1 MPRRNEILRLKD
13 ILIQRKQTLMNFL
26 DDGQISIDELKTQE
40 CKDELDFAELSFD
53 TFNEEL
59 VLTRLSCELK
69 EVLYSLEQI
78 EKGEYGLCEMC
89 DETIDYN
96 RLKAKPY
103 AKYCIVC
110 REIYE
115 KENKEK

>member
-1 MPRRNEILRLKD
+1 MPRKNEIQRLKK
-13 ILIQRKQTLMNFL
+13 ILEQRKATIINFL
-26 DDGQISIDELKTQE
+26 NDGQISIDELKAQE
-40 CKDELDFAELSFD
+40 CKDDLDFAELSFD

-69 EVLYSLEQI
+69 EVEYSLIQI
-78 EKGEYGLCEMC
+78 EQNKYGVCEMC
-89 DETIDYN
+89 DDTIDYK

-103 AKYCIVC
+103 AKFCIVC

>member
-1 MPRRNEILRLKD
+1 MI
-13 ILIQRKQTLMNFL
+13 NFL
-26 DDGQISIDELKTQE
+26 NDGQLSIDQLKTQE

-59 VLTRLSCELK
+59 ILTRLSNELK
-69 EVLYSLEQI
+69 EVEYSLQRI
-78 EKGEYGLCEMC
+78 EKGEYGICEMC

-103 AKYCIVC
+103 AKFCIIC

-115 KENKEK
+115 RENKER